1 MANVA
6 ARVEDAA
13 LTSMLV
19 RRLGRLVSLRRT
31 LDGAAPRAQHRL
43 DLVHAA
49 IRSTVVDL
57 ARLDQADL
65 AVAILARARRR
76 RRRRRGGADGESRRR
91 TVKDELGDPARR

>member
-13 LTSMLV
+13 LISVLV
-19 RRLGRLVSLRRT
+19 RRLGRPIRLKRT
-31 LDGAAPRAQHRL
+31 LDGAAPRAQRRL

-49 IRSTVVDL
+49 IRSTLVDL

-65 AVAILARARRR
+65 AVAILARS
-76 RRRRRGGADGESRRR
+76 SRSPR
-91 TVKDELGDPARR
+91 PARPAPSFT